1 MKLSSFLSFNIKKRI
16 IDALPF
22 ISIGIHKKG
31 QRDISNSIKLYRN
44 LDNETLDFILELIYN
59 QQGTSIDFACDRS
72 TDWIKIPG
80 LGTIRRNKSR
90 HEILKTILEKGEI
103 SNEDTYGIIMKNV
116 EIKKALREDTI
127 ITEDITYNG
136 KTS

>member
-1 MKLSSFLSFNIKKRI
+1 MKLSSFLNFNIRKRI

-22 ISIGIHKKG
+22 ISIGIHKKV

-44 LDNETLDFILELIYN
+44 LDNETLNFILELIYN
-59 QQGTSIDFACDRS
+59 QQGTSIDFACNRS
-72 TDWIKIPG
+72 VDWIKIPG
-80 LGTIRRNKSR
+80 LGSIRRNKTR
-90 HEILKTILEKGEI
+90 HEILKTTFEKGKISDEEI
-103 SNEDTYGIIMKNV
+103 HEIMMRNV
-116 EIKKALREDTI
+116 EIKKALKEDII